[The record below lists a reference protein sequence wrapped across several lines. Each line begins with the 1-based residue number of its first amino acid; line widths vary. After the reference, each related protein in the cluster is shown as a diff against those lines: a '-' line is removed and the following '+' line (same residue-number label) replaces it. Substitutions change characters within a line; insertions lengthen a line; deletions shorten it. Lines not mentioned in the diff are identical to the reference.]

1 MCGKEC
7 EGSGKRS
14 LSMGV
19 EELRFCSQ
27 DPDHA
32 SDVPPQLKSSSG
44 PASASGEVIPS
55 ESEDDD
61 EGEDSN
67 TWKHVKTKPKLDDK
81 NETSTSNAEPAMKES
96 VPEPLP
102 KMSPN

>member
-1 MCGKEC
+1 
-7 EGSGKRS
+7 
-14 LSMGV
+14 MGV

-61 EGEDSN
+61 EGEEDE
-67 TWKHVKTKPKLDDK
+67 LDDEEADDERK
-81 NETSTSNAEPAMKES
+81 DGTGKYGIFDRCKHGE
-96 VPEPLP
+96 VQ
-102 KMSPN
+102 